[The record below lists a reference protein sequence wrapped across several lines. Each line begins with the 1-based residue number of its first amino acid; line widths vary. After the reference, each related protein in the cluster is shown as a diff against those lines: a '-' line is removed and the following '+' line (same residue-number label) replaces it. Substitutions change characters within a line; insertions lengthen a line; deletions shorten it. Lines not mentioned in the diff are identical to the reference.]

1 MSSASATPRA
11 ALSGRRLMLLA
22 AACFIANVLLIR
34 ALGRHGGDVWTTT
47 ALRFASG
54 LALCLAFQR
63 RSLDVH
69 ALFTRPRLILRGLL
83 GGAST
88 YALYLAIVHIGAG
101 RAVFLNNT
109 YVILSSLLAV
119 WVLRER
125 FRLSL
130 AALAGLGLLTGAIF
144 GEVRVGPYEGVA
156 IASAFAAAWIVVAI
170 RQLHQEGVPT
180 ATIFASQCVYG
191 LLLCAPFLIAQ
202 GTLPS
207 PAAGLG
213 LVAAGVLAGAGQ
225 LAMTSAFR
233 DLTVAEGTLIQTLVP
248 LGIAAGGILLF
259 GESLGWSGA
268 FGGLLIVAGS
278 VLPTLLPRRD
288 A

>member
-1 MSSASATPRA
+1 MFI
-11 ALSGRRLMLLA
+11 A
-22 AACFIANVLLIR
+22 AACFVANVLLIR
-34 ALGRHGGDVWTTT
+34 ALGRDGGDVWTTT
-47 ALRFASG
+47 ALRFAAG
-54 LALCLAFQR
+54 LALCLVFQR
-63 RSLDVH
+63 RSLDAH
-69 ALFTRPRLILRGLL
+69 ALFTKPRLILRGLL

-125 FRLSL
+125 FRLL
-130 AALAGLGLLTGAIF
+130 LAAGAVAALAGLGLLTGAFF
-144 GEVRVGPYEGVA
+144 GDLRVGPYEGVA
-156 IASAFAAAWIVVAI
+156 IASACVAAWIVVAI

-202 GTLPS
+202 GIFPS

-213 LVAAGVLAGAGQ
+213 LVAAGILAGAGQ

-233 DLTVAEGTLIQTLVP
+233 DLTIAEGTLIQTIVP
-248 LGIAAGGILLF
+248 LGIAAGGIVLF
-259 GESLGWSGA
+259 SETLGWSGA
-268 FGGLLIVAGS
+268 LGGLLIVAGS
-278 VLPTLLPRRD
+278 VLPTCLPRR
-288 A
+288 AP